1 MSWGDRFAMRSTPV
15 LDSHESRTAGA
26 SAEAIPKSAGFARR
40 AGAFLLHEFLE
51 ILPPTIFFLIGFN
64 LVVLTTNL
72 ILADYG
78 GQVASFLIATTSA
91 LVVAKAVLVA
101 NAMPAIRRYD
111 RAPLIRP
118 ILFKTVFYWAAVFI
132 VRLLE
137 HWIRYRFGGDYVFG
151 GFVPHVVATFS
162 WDRFIAIQL
171 WIFVLFLIYVT
182 ASEFNRLFGQG
193 ELRRVLFTYRPS
205 ELQLNRRQKIYELVR
220 LGKLADA
227 HSIDEFRDPTSPAHM
242 QLVDILRRLAVKP
255 QPHSSINRY

>member
-1 MSWGDRFAMRSTPV
+1 MRSEPV
-15 LDSHESRTAGA
+15 FDPQQTSGIE
-26 SAEAIPKSAGFARR
+26 IPAAPPPGFARR
-40 AGAFLLHEFLE
+40 AGAFFVREFLE
-51 ILPPTIFFLIGFN
+51 ILPPTIFFLIGIN

-78 GQVASFLIATTSA
+78 GQVASFIIATTSA

-151 GFVPHVVATFS
+151 GFVPHVVANFS

-171 WIFVLFLIYVT
+171 WIFILFLIYVT
-182 ASEFNRLFGQG
+182 ASEFNRLFGHG
-193 ELRRVLFTYRPS
+193 ELGRILFTYRPS
-205 ELQLNRRQKIYELVR
+205 ELQLNRRERIHELVR

-227 HSIDEFRDPTSPAHM
+227 HSLDELRDPASSAHA
-242 QLVDILRRLAVKP
+242 QLVDIVQRLAR
-255 QPHSSINRY
+255 QARPHRAAG

>member
-1 MSWGDRFAMRSTPV
+1 MRSARV
-15 LDSHESRTAGA
+15 LDRENTAGFEVA
-26 SAEAIPKSAGFARR
+26 AEATQAPVGLARR
-40 AGAFLLHEFLE
+40 VGAFLLHEFLE
-51 ILPPTIFFLIGFN
+51 ILPPTLFFFFGFN
-64 LVVLTTNL
+64 LIVLTTNL

-78 GQVASFLIATTSA
+78 ARVASFIIATTSA

-137 HWIRYRFGGDYVFG
+137 HWIRYRFGGDYTFG
-151 GFVPHVVATFS
+151 GFVPHVVANFS

-171 WIFVLFLIYVT
+171 WIFVLFLVYVT
-182 ASEFNRLFGQG
+182 ASEFNRLFGHG
-193 ELRRVLFTYRPS
+193 ELSRILFTYRPS
-205 ELQLNRRQKIYELVR
+205 ELQLNRRQRIYELVR

-227 HSIDEFRDPTSPAHM
+227 HSMDEFRDPTSPAHI
-242 QLVDILRRLAVKP
+242 QLVDILSRLAVKP
-255 QPHSSINRY
+255 RPHSST

>member
-1 MSWGDRFAMRSTPV
+1 MRSAAV
-15 LDSHESRTAGA
+15 LDSGEKPEIEG
-26 SAEAIPKSAGFARR
+26 SADPTPTSAGFVRR

-51 ILPPTIFFLIGFN
+51 ILPPTIFFLVGFN
-64 LVVLTTNL
+64 LIVLTTNL
-72 ILADYG
+72 ILVDYKA
-78 GQVASFLIATTSA
+78 QFASFMIATASA

-101 NAMPAIRRYD
+101 NALPAIRRYD

-162 WDRFIAIQL
+162 WDRFIAVQL
-171 WIFVLFLIYVT
+171 WIFVLFLVYVT
-182 ASEFNRLFGQG
+182 ASEFNRLFGRG
-193 ELRRVLFTYRPS
+193 ELGRILFTYRPS
-205 ELQLNRRQKIYELVR
+205 ELQLNRRQQIQELVR

-227 HSIDEFRDPTSPAHM
+227 HSIEEFRDPASRAHA
-242 QLVDILRRLAVKP
+242 QLVEIVSRLARKSRMWPSVD
-255 QPHSSINRY
+255 

>member
-1 MSWGDRFAMRSTPV
+1 MRSAPIP
-15 LDSHESRTAGA
+15 DSRRTSGV
-26 SAEAIPKSAGFARR
+26 EATTARPGSSSGFVGRT
-40 AGAFLLHEFLE
+40 GAFLIHEFLE

-64 LVVLTTNL
+64 LIVLTTNL

-78 GQVASFLIATTSA
+78 AQVASFLIATASA

-132 VRLLE
+132 VRALE
-137 HWIRYRFGGDYVFG
+137 HWVRYRFGGDYVFG
-151 GFVPHVVATFS
+151 GFVPHVVANFS

-182 ASEFNRLFGQG
+182 ASEFNRLFGHG
-193 ELRRVLFTYRPS
+193 ELRRILFTYRPS

-220 LGKLADA
+220 LGKLTDA
-227 HSIDEFRDPTSPAHM
+227 HSVDELGDPASSAHA
-242 QLVDILRRLAVKP
+242 QLIEIVRRLARKP
-255 QPHSSINRY
+255 QVRSSVD

>member
-1 MSWGDRFAMRSTPV
+1 MRSTRV
-15 LDSHESRTAGA
+15 LDRENTAGFEVA
-26 SAEAIPKSAGFARR
+26 AEATQAPVGLARR
-40 AGAFLLHEFLE
+40 VGAFLLREFLE

-78 GQVASFLIATTSA
+78 GQVASFIIATTSA

-101 NAMPAIRRYD
+101 NAISVIHRFD

-118 ILFKTVFYWAAVFI
+118 ILFKTLFYWAAVFI

-151 GFVPHVVATFS
+151 GFVPHVVANFS

-182 ASEFNRLFGQG
+182 ASEFNRLFGHG
-193 ELRRVLFTYRPS
+193 ELGRILFTYRPS
-205 ELQLNRRQKIYELVR
+205 ELQLNRRERIHELVR

-227 HSIDEFRDPTSPAHM
+227 HSLDELRDPASSAHA
-242 QLVDILRRLAVKP
+242 QLVDIVQRLAR
-255 QPHSSINRY
+255 QARPHRAAG

>member
-1 MSWGDRFAMRSTPV
+1 MDG
-15 LDSHESRTAGA
+15 HEPRTAGA

-40 AGAFLLHEFLE
+40 VGAFLLREFLE
-51 ILPPTIFFLIGFN
+51 ILPPTIFFFIGFN
-64 LVVLTTNL
+64 LIVLTTNL
-72 ILADYG
+72 ILANYG
-78 GQVASFLIATTSA
+78 AQVASFLIATASA

-137 HWIRYRFGGDYVFG
+137 HWIRYRFGGDYTFG
-151 GFVPHVVATFS
+151 GFVPHVVANFS

-171 WIFVLFLIYVT
+171 WIFVLFLVYVT
-182 ASEFNRLFGQG
+182 ASEFNRLFGHG
-193 ELRRVLFTYRPS
+193 ELSRILFTYRPS
-205 ELQLNRRQKIYELVR
+205 ELQLNRRQKIHELVR

-227 HSIDEFRDPTSPAHM
+227 HSVDEFHDPNSPAHAE
-242 QLVDILRRLAVKP
+242 LVGIVSRLAVQP
-255 QPHSSINRY
+255 QPHRAAG

>member
-1 MSWGDRFAMRSTPV
+1 MRSARV
-15 LDSHESRTAGA
+15 LDSHEPTTADA

-40 AGAFLLHEFLE
+40 AGALLLREFRE

-64 LVVLTTNL
+64 LIVLTTNL
-72 ILADYG
+72 ILANYG
-78 GQVASFLIATTSA
+78 AQFASFMIATASA
-91 LVVAKAVLVA
+91 LVVAKAVLAA
-101 NAMPAIRRYD
+101 NAMKAISRYD

-137 HWIRYRFGGDYVFG
+137 HWIRYRFGGQYAFG

-182 ASEFNRLFGQG
+182 ASEFNRLFGHG
-193 ELRRVLFTYRPS
+193 ELSRILFTYRPS
-205 ELQLNRRQKIYELVR
+205 ELQLNRRQRIYELVR

-227 HSIDEFRDPTSPAHM
+227 HSMDEFRDPTSAAHI
-242 QLVDILRRLAVKP
+242 QLVDILGRLAVKP
-255 QPHSSINRY
+255 QSHSADMT